1 VKFSKIRTL
10 QSKILLLFVFLLL
23 VVQLVSFFTT
33 YRANQQLVSTQLN
46 NKLLTAKEVF
56 QTQFISR
63 RYYLSAFAETVA
75 KDHGLKSILEESTA
89 SILSAL
95 NNHRKRIE
103 ADIALVI
110 DVNGLTKAQLV
121 TYQDSNGR
129 KRSKKGSGQGQQ
141 FPLDNE
147 SFQKQTT
154 QLIRLDGA
162 LYQLSFAPI
171 QSGTRI
177 ISWVAFGYLIDSQL
191 ADVFAKLTDVNIGF
205 LLKKDSDWQ
214 VVTHST
220 LDTNF
225 DFNEAFVT
233 KLLKDNNEN
242 YISESVS
249 LGDVESEDF
258 VAVMFKSKADL
269 LKNIRADWQDFALL
283 IVLTL
288 ILSLLG
294 ALFIAKGVTR
304 PIKKL
309 IEQIKSITHGNYDG
323 DIRVE
328 GSLEIKQLSDEF
340 NHMKQAVISREQT
353 ISHQAF
359 HDPLTNL
366 SNRNAL
372 LKSLIERK
380 EQGADFILLQL
391 SLRRI
396 EEINDTLGHEVGDQ
410 VIIEVAKRLQ
420 QCPLKNEHYHL
431 GGNSFVMIVENQNID
446 NIISAILPALEESY
460 QYENISLH
468 FQYVIGAAYSNEQ
481 SGKDIAEIL
490 QRSNVALQHA
500 KKQKKVY
507 QKYDLQFDTNTVE
520 CLYLTN
526 SLKTAI
532 EENQLVLFYQPKL
545 SLKTMALSHV
555 EALVRWQ
562 HPEKGLI
569 PPDSFISIAE
579 KTGQMDA
586 LTRWVTQEAIA
597 QYLRWQAAGLHIK
610 IAINISAENL
620 TDKSYSDFVI
630 GLKKQHKLPDNDITL
645 EVTEDAV
652 VSDPEQ
658 AVEILAYLRTHGFKL
673 SIDDYGTG
681 YSSLAQLKQLPVQE
695 LKIDRS
701 FVQHLM
707 DSDDD
712 KIIVRS
718 TIELAHNMDLSVVA
732 EGIEDEA
739 TLLWLKEQK
748 CELAQGYFISR
759 PIPEAAFN
767 SWVIESGYSVA
778 KISDDS
784 L

>member
-1 VKFSKIRTL
+1 VNFSKIKTL

-23 VVQLVSFFTT
+23 IVQFVSSFTT

-63 RYYLSAFAETVA
+63 RYYLSAFADTVA
-75 KDHGLKSILEESTA
+75 KDHGLKSILQDSTA

-95 NNHRKRIE
+95 DNHRKRIE

-110 DVNGLTKAQLV
+110 DIDGITKAQLV
-121 TYQDSNGR
+121 TYQDLKGR
-129 KRSKKGSGQGQQ
+129 KRTKKGIGQGQK
-141 FPLDNE
+141 FPRSHE
-147 SFQKQTT
+147 FFQKNTT
-154 QLIRLDGA
+154 QLIRLDGE
-162 LYQLSFAPI
+162 LYQLSLAPI
-171 QSGTRI
+171 KSGTRI
-177 ISWVAFGYLIDSQL
+177 ISWVGFGYVIDSQL

-205 LLKKDSDWQ
+205 VVNKDQRWQ

-220 LDTNF
+220 LDTKF
-225 DFNEAFVT
+225 DFDEAFVSDI
-233 KLLKDNNEN
+233 LRDNDER
-242 YISESVS
+242 YISENIN
-249 LGDVESEDF
+249 LGNIGDTAL

-269 LKNIRADWQDFALL
+269 LKNIRVDWLYFGLL
-283 IVLTL
+283 IVFTL
-288 ILSLLG
+288 LLSLLG
-294 ALFIAKGVTR
+294 ALFIAKGITR

-309 IEQIKSITHGNYDG
+309 IKQIKSITHGNYDG
-323 DIRVE
+323 DIQVE

-340 NHMKQAVISREQT
+340 NHMKQAVNSREKT
-353 ISHQAF
+353 ISFQAF

-366 SNRNAL
+366 SNRNSL
-372 LKSLIERK
+372 LKSLVQRN
-380 EQGADFILLQL
+380 EQGSDFILLQL
-391 SLRRI
+391 DLRRI
-396 EEINDTLGHEVGDQ
+396 AEINDTLGHKVGDQ

-420 QCPLKNEHYHL
+420 QCQLQNEHYHL
-431 GGNSFVMIVENQNID
+431 GGNSFVMIVENQNIED
-446 NIISAILPALEESY
+446 IISSILPELERSY

-468 FQYVIGAAYSNEQ
+468 FQYVIGVAYSVEKN
-481 SGKDIAEIL
+481 GKDIAEIL

-500 KKQKKVY
+500 KKQKKLY
-507 QKYDLQFDTNTVE
+507 QTYDPQFDTNTVE
-520 CLYLTN
+520 RLYLTN

-545 SLKTMALSHV
+545 SLSTMKLSHV

-597 QYLRWQAAGLHIK
+597 QYLRWQQAGLHIK

-620 TDKSYSDFVI
+620 ADKSYSDYVI
-630 GLKKQHKLPDNDITL
+630 SLKERHDLPDNDITL

-652 VSDPEQ
+652 VADPEQ
-658 AVEILAYLRTHGFKL
+658 ATQILSYLRAHGFKL

-707 DSDDD
+707 SNEND

-718 TIELAHNMDLSVVA
+718 TIELAHNMGLSVVA
-732 EGIEDEA
+732 EGIEDEGA
-739 TLLWLKEQK
+739 LLWLKEHG

-759 PIPEAAFN
+759 PIPEESFN
-767 SWVIESGYSVA
+767 TWLLESDYGVE
-778 KISDDS
+778 KLRINC
-784 L
+784 